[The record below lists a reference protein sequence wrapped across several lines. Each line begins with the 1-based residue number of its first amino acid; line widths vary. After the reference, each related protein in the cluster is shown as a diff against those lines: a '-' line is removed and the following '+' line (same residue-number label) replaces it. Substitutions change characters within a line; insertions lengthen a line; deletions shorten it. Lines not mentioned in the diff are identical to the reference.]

1 VCVAHYKKIRFFR
14 FIRFDSFVVSFH
26 LHFFAARWAS
36 SASVLQH
43 KDTRI
48 TQRQQQQQ
56 ATMTAITPEDSTI
69 DINGAEICL
78 HTWNASLESPKAVV
92 LIFHGFAA
100 HGLYPTVRYAAQLLA
115 TSDYLVVAPDLPGH
129 GASGGIRGYIPSAAS
144 LLDAGGDIA
153 NHVQEQYLNKT
164 TSKKLFLLGSSMGGA
179 ISLGVA
185 QKLLNQVKDNT
196 TPPLAGVVLL
206 APMLM
211 LSVGSAARSLLAGLA
226 MLPVINTLPIIP
238 SSSTS
243 LGKQYRDPEKCKEC
257 EDDTLSISGNLR
269 VASASAC
276 VEMAA
281 YVQSQFENVQVPFLL
296 LVADEDVVVQNQ
308 GSLNLMEHAPS
319 KDKKILRYPALH
331 GLLCE
336 PQPLCNDIQNDIIQW
351 INARV

>member
-1 VCVAHYKKIRFFR
+1 
-14 FIRFDSFVVSFH
+14 
-26 LHFFAARWAS
+26 
-36 SASVLQH
+36 
-43 KDTRI
+43 
-48 TQRQQQQQ
+48 
-56 ATMTAITPEDSTI
+56 MTGSTPEDSI
-69 DINGAEICL
+69 NDIKGTEICL
-78 HTWNASLESPKAVV
+78 HTWNASLDSPKALV

-115 TSDYLVVAPDLPGH
+115 TSDYIVVAPDLPGH

-144 LLDAGGDIA
+144 LLDAGVDIA
-153 NHVQEQYLNKT
+153 NHVQEQYLDKT

-185 QKLLNQVKDNT
+185 QKLNQDKDHT
-196 TPPLAGVVLL
+196 TPLAGVVLL

-243 LGKQYRDPEKCKEC
+243 LDKQYRDPEKRKEC
-257 EDDTLSISGNLR
+257 ENDTLSISGNLR
-269 VASASAC
+269 VASASSC

-281 YVQSQFENVQVPFLL
+281 YVQSQFEKVQVPFLL

-308 GSLNLMEHAPS
+308 GSLNLMEQAPS

-336 PQPLCNDIQNDIIQW
+336 PQPLCNDIQNEIIHW